1 MEKTSNILITG
12 ATGFIGGF
20 IVDKALAEGMN
31 VWVAVRQ
38 NSSRRYLQDQRIN
51 FLYLDFDD
59 CRQMTDAMSGL
70 RFDYVVHAAGVTK
83 CIHAADFY
91 RVNTQGTRNL
101 VDTLLAL
108 KMPLKRFVFV
118 SSLSVV
124 GNVREDYPHK
134 DILAT
139 DTPCPNTNYG
149 RSKLESEHYLDDLT
163 RRGLLPCVTLR
174 PTGVYGPRER
184 DYFIMAKSIKGHV
197 DFAAGYKQQTLTFIY
212 VLDVVQAIFLALD
225 HGQTGSKYFLS
236 DGNNYS
242 SRDFSDLI
250 RRELGNPWLIRI
262 KAPIWLLRVVTF
274 IGEYVGRA
282 TGKISALNNDKYHI
296 MKQRNW
302 RCDISPA
309 RNELGFAPEYDLD
322 RGVTETIKWYK
333 DNKWL

>member
-1 MEKTSNILITG
+1 
-12 ATGFIGGF
+12 
-20 IVDKALAEGMN
+20 
-31 VWVAVRQ
+31 
-38 NSSRRYLQDQRIN
+38 
-51 FLYLDFDD
+51 
-59 CRQMTDAMSGL
+59 
-70 RFDYVVHAAGVTK
+70 
-83 CIHAADFY
+83 
-91 RVNTQGTRNL
+91 
-101 VDTLLAL
+101 
-108 KMPLKRFVFV
+108 
-118 SSLSVV
+118 
-124 GNVREDYPHK
+124 
-134 DILAT
+134 
-139 DTPCPNTNYG
+139 
-149 RSKLESEHYLDDLT
+149 
-163 RRGLLPCVTLR
+163 
-174 PTGVYGPRER
+174 
-184 DYFIMAKSIKGHV
+184 MAKSIKGHV

-225 HGQTGSKYFLS
+225 HGQTGGKYFLS

>member
-1 MEKTSNILITG
+1 M
-12 ATGFIGGF
+12 
-20 IVDKALAEGMN
+20 
-31 VWVAVRQ
+31 
-38 NSSRRYLQDQRIN
+38 
-51 FLYLDFDD
+51 
-59 CRQMTDAMSGL
+59 
-70 RFDYVVHAAGVTK
+70 
-83 CIHAADFY
+83 
-91 RVNTQGTRNL
+91 
-101 VDTLLAL
+101 
-108 KMPLKRFVFV
+108 
-118 SSLSVV
+118 
-124 GNVREDYPHK
+124 
-134 DILAT
+134 
-139 DTPCPNTNYG
+139 
-149 RSKLESEHYLDDLT
+149 
-163 RRGLLPCVTLR
+163 
-174 PTGVYGPRER
+174 
-184 DYFIMAKSIKGHV
+184 
-197 DFAAGYKQQTLTFIY
+197 DFAAGYKQQSLTFIY

-225 HGQTGSKYFLS
+225 HGQTGGKYFLS